1 MIFPRTGRRLPCTA
15 RSQRPDRRPA
25 TGLLSSSACF
35 WEAGHTQF
43 WKAGFGRDVCALS
56 LNAKG
61 WENPSSVPI
70 DPSSEHWDLPA
81 PGSHLHPSARL
92 GPARPRHATG
102 GGFGGLRGP
111 QALPQPSPGTRTGR
125 GRSHP
130 GRHRPLLGEGD
141 GDASPRGRGRD
152 SPAAP
157 RPLLRRPGPAL
168 GGGRHRGSAAA
179 AGREERGGQ
188 CGAGSSSDP
197 QAG

>member
-1 MIFPRTGRRLPCTA
+1 MGPRESERQRGETSPHHGRGDCLIFPRTGRRLPCTA

-92 GPARPRHATG
+92 GPARPRHAAG
-102 GGFGGLRGP
+102 GGLGASAARRPCPSPARAHGRGEAAATRAGTARCWGKGTGTP
-111 QALPQPSPGTRTGR
+111 RPGDAAAILPQLRA
-125 GRSHP
+125 RS
-130 GRHRPLLGEGD
+130 
-141 GDASPRGRGRD
+141 
-152 SPAAP
+152 
-157 RPLLRRPGPAL
+157 
-168 GGGRHRGSAAA
+168 
-179 AGREERGGQ
+179 
-188 CGAGSSSDP
+188 CGARARP
-197 QAG
+197 